1 MSTFG
6 DLERAFADL
15 YPYRW
20 AFAAG
25 IIVFLAAS
33 LAYAYRLGWHR
44 FLWRRRLRASII
56 ATPPLVVML
65 WLGWSLGSPLFTNT
79 TVDEAFPFAVTA
91 TVPSDMDILQP

>member
-25 IIVFLAAS
+25 MFVFLAAGI
-33 LAYAYRLGWHR
+33 AYAYHLGWHR
-44 FLWRRRLRASII
+44 FLWRHRLRAGII

-65 WLGWSLGSPLFTNT
+65 WLGYVSK
-79 TVDEAFPFAVTA
+79 
-91 TVPSDMDILQP
+91 